1 MEKNYLAAL
10 EIGPISS
17 NIIVTSYVDD
27 KLYLVA
33 KESLDTPYF
42 ENGQITDKEAL
53 VSCLHE
59 MKNNINNRYKI
70 DVDKIILVLP
80 NNGHKMYQA
89 SVSNTILTEKQIIGK
104 HQIDA
109 IRQKMLKSKV
119 NDEEVVVLE
128 VPKFYILSDERVLR
142 TPPINYQSPTLSIK
156 SNIHTLPINIVKDI
170 IEVVTEAGFEII
182 GKYPQSMCN
191 AMSCVDEFEL
201 EDNNII
207 ISFNQDNITITPY
220 AKQIQ
225 LKASYVIKFGFN
237 NLVKALA
244 ETLHIDN
251 KYARE
256 LIESYFILDID
267 KASNIIIDKK
277 KEISPKRISGILLN
291 RLTNVVS
298 DLKEDIDRLAS
309 DCSFDEYKVLVIGKF
324 NDFDFFNEFVNKN
337 LEREVNARILDI
349 IGLDSQKYIGTY
361 GAIKLYAKENKDNLI
376 KKIQTDYQDEIEIK
390 EDKTQN
396 DNNNSSSRF
405 RDIFNEE

>member
-53 VSCLHE
+53 VSCLQE

-70 DVDKIILVLP
+70 DVDKIVLVLP

-142 TPPINYQSPTLSIK
+142 TPPVNYQSPTLSIK

-191 AMSCVDEFEL
+191 AMSSVDEFEL

-207 ISFNQDNITITPY
+207 ISFNNY
-220 AKQIQ
+220 
-225 LKASYVIKFGFN
+225 
-237 NLVKALA
+237 
-244 ETLHIDN
+244 
-251 KYARE
+251 
-256 LIESYFILDID
+256 
-267 KASNIIIDKK
+267 
-277 KEISPKRISGILLN
+277 
-291 RLTNVVS
+291 
-298 DLKEDIDRLAS
+298 
-309 DCSFDEYKVLVIGKF
+309 
-324 NDFDFFNEFVNKN
+324 
-337 LEREVNARILDI
+337 
-349 IGLDSQKYIGTY
+349 
-361 GAIKLYAKENKDNLI
+361 
-376 KKIQTDYQDEIEIK
+376 
-390 EDKTQN
+390 
-396 DNNNSSSRF
+396 
-405 RDIFNEE
+405 